1 MEALVEPLLVRILGR
16 GRRQVGAVRLR
27 GLLDRGE
34 EETDVDFDMAMEGVI
49 VEEYFTVI
57 VWLIVVDS
65 DELILEDLLEEDVKV
80 GERDILVEV
89 E

>member
-1 MEALVEPLLVRILGR
+1 MDEYDAGMDLL
-16 GRRQVGAVRLR
+16 
-27 GLLDRGE
+27 GE

>member
-1 MEALVEPLLVRILGR
+1 MDEYDGGVDLL
-16 GRRQVGAVRLR
+16 
-27 GLLDRGE
+27 GE
-34 EETDVDFDMAMEGVI
+34 EETDVDFDIAMEGVI

-65 DELILEDLLEEDVKV
+65 DEVILEDLLAEDVKL

>member
-1 MEALVEPLLVRILGR
+1 MDEYDGGMDLL
-16 GRRQVGAVRLR
+16 
-27 GLLDRGE
+27 GE